1 MVHSACAVYIPLP
14 STVRH
19 DARMSERHERTGTA
33 SAYVRLAKITV
44 DAFIEAARESLESAG
59 TILIGTPS

>member
-1 MVHSACAVYIPLP
+1 
-14 STVRH
+14 
-19 DARMSERHERTGTA
+19 MSERHERTGTA